1 MALRRTSPLRLALAG
16 FALAGC
22 GWAGAQPAAP
32 AAAASAPTPPPPPV
46 QVPDTM
52 AQRTV
57 ACTTC
62 HGKEGRATN
71 QGWFPRIAGKPA
83 GYLANQLENFR
94 AGRRRNATMT
104 YLVEH
109 LSDDYLRE
117 IAGYFSSLDLPYPP
131 PAATSASAQ
140 ALSAGEAL
148 VRQGDGGRKIAA
160 CSRCHG
166 EALTGVQPSTPG
178 LLGLPRDYIVAQ
190 FGNWQTGLRKA
201 AEPDCMAKIAQA
213 LSATDVAALASW
225 LAAQPLPADPHPAA
239 SLPQPLPTACGSV
252 PK

>member
-1 MALRRTSPLRLALAG
+1 
-16 FALAGC
+16 
-22 GWAGAQPAAP
+22 
-32 AAAASAPTPPPPPV
+32 
-46 QVPDTM
+46 M

-57 ACTTC
+57 ACTVC
-62 HGKEGRATN
+62 HGKEGRATT

-117 IAGYFSSLDLPYPP
+117 IAGYFSGLDVPYPP
-131 PAATSASAQ
+131 PVATSASPQ
-140 ALSAGEAL
+140 ELRAGEAL
-148 VRQGDGGRKIAA
+148 VRQGDSGRKLAA
-160 CSRCHG
+160 CARCHG
-166 EALTGVQPSTPG
+166 EALTGVQPTTPG

-190 FGNWQTGLRKA
+190 LGNWQTGLRKA

-213 LSATDVAALASW
+213 LNATDIAALASF
-225 LAAQPLPADPHPAA
+225 LASQPLPADPHPAV
-239 SLPQPLPTACGSV
+239 SLAQPLPTPCGSV